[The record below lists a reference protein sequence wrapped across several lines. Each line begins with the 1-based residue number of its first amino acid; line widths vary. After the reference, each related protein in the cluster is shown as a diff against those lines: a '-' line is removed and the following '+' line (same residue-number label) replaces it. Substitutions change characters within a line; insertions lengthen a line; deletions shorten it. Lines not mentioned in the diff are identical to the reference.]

1 MSVRRESPEKNRVR
15 VASKEELESIVKR
28 LYSTHTKSSS
38 GSTSC
43 KTYNPLPSPGYGQK
57 MYPII
62 PGLESRFSGRAK
74 TANPE
79 ATKRLYET
87 KTRATTA
94 RLKSPQILLWPERT
108 LLMND
113 VNKIRDY
120 YQSGTLAKQSALPRR
135 EKWYI

>member
-1 MSVRRESPEKNRVR
+1 MSFRGQSSEERNIR
-15 VASKEELESIVKR
+15 ATSKDEIQAIVNR

-43 KTYNPLPSPGYGQK
+43 KTYEPLPMPGYGQK
-57 MYPII
+57 MYPAI

-79 ATKRLYET
+79 SARRLHET
-87 KTRATTA
+87 KTRATSA
-94 RLKSPQILLWPERT
+94 RLESPRILLWPERT

>member
-1 MSVRRESPEKNRVR
+1 MSARQYSERRKKAVS
-15 VASKEELESIVKR
+15 SKEEIESIVNR

-43 KTYNPLPSPGYGQK
+43 KTYEPLPSPGYGQK
-57 MYPII
+57 MYPAI
-62 PGLESRFSGRAK
+62 PGLETRFSGRAK

-79 ATKRLYET
+79 STRRLYET
-87 KTRATTA
+87 KTRATSA
-94 RLKSPQILLWPERT
+94 RLESPRILLWPERT

-120 YQSGTLAKQSALPRR
+120 YQSGALAKQSALPRR